1 MKNKGI
7 LNEYY
12 DFDSDSIDSME
23 IEDVRKPRLT
33 LRHVNKMR
41 KVRNMRE
48 VEKQQH
54 NQLVQDMYGR
64 PAQDD
69 GGEF

>member
-41 KVRNMRE
+41 KVRDMRE

-64 PAQDD
+64 PAEDD